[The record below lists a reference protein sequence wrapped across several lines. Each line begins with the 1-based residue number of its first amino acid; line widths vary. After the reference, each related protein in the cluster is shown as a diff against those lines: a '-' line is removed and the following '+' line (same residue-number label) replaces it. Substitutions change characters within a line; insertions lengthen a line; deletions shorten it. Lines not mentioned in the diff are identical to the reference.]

1 MGEEFEKFKD
11 KTYVKFLIGCFA
23 VLIGVTFILLWFD
36 DLAVIFRGSVGFI
49 IALGGLLVLYSL
61 KK

>member
-1 MGEEFEKFKD
+1 MREEIEKFKD

-23 VLIGVTFILLWFD
+23 VLVGVTLILVWFD
-36 DLAVIFRGSVGFI
+36 DLAVLVKGSIGII
-49 IALGGLLVLYSL
+49 IAVGGLLVLYSL

>member
-1 MGEEFEKFKD
+1 MKNEEGKFQD
-11 KTYVKFLIGCFA
+11 KKYLKFLAGCFA
-23 VLIGVTFILLWFD
+23 VVIGVTLILVWFD
-36 DLAVIFRGSVGFI
+36 DLAVLIRGSIGFI

>member
-1 MGEEFEKFKD
+1 MKIEEGKFQD
-11 KTYVKFLIGCFA
+11 KNYLKFLAGCFA
-23 VLIGVTFILLWFD
+23 VVIGVTLILVWFD
-36 DLAVIFRGSVGFI
+36 DLAVLFRGSIGFI